1 MKLYTHQVA
10 GHTTKKNPQNKDL
23 LVSEDSKFVFKTI
36 KPSELHF
43 YEKKLKKLSS
53 LKPFIPNYQ
62 GVFIYE
68 DIEYLKL
75 ENLTLNFQN
84 PSILDCKIGRKTYEP
99 TASKEK
105 MERETTKYCHQMEI
119 GFRFSGMKIFDNE
132 EYKEYDRFFGRSV
145 TPNNVLE
152 AWKLF
157 LSSANENIINQYLIQ
172 LRKIIQIF
180 EQKKDFKFISTSL
193 LFIHEKGKPQESEDQ
208 IDLRLID
215 FVHVIDSEEIDDDYL
230 HGIKNIEKILK
241 ELVNS
246 IPQ

>member
-23 LVSEDSKFVFKTI
+23 LVSEDSNFVFKTI

-53 LKPFIPNYQ
+53 LKPFIPDYQ

-68 DIEYLKL
+68 EIEYLKL
-75 ENLTLNFQN
+75 ENLTLNFNN

-99 TASKEK
+99 SAPKEK
-105 MERETTKYCHQMEI
+105 IERETKKYSHQMEI
-119 GFRFSGMKIFDNE
+119 GFRFSGMKVFHQSSYE
-132 EYKEYDRFFGRSV
+132 EYDRFFGRSV
-145 TPNNVLE
+145 TPENVLD

-157 LSSANENIINQYLIQ
+157 LSSANKNIINKYLSQ
-172 LRKIIQIF
+172 LRKIIEIF
-180 EQKKDFKFISTSL
+180 QQQKDFKFISTSL
-193 LFIHEKGKPQESEDQ
+193 LFIHEKGNQEGEDQ

-215 FVHVIDSEEIDDDYL
+215 FVHVIDSDEIDDDYL
-230 HGIKNIEKILK
+230 HGIKNIEKILE